1 MTEFQAP
8 LEEIR
13 FVVNHLAGFE
23 QVAGLPGC
31 EDVDA
36 DLADAILEE
45 AGKFATDIMAPL
57 NQPGDIQGCV
67 CENGVVRTPDGFKEA
82 YRQFVEGGWNSLVFD
97 PAYGG
102 QGLPRLLS
110 TAVSEMWHGANMA
123 FMLCPMLTQG
133 AAEALGHHGS
143 DQLKATYLA
152 KLISGEWTGTM
163 NLTEPQ
169 AGSDLG
175 QVRTKAV
182 PDGDHYLI
190 SGTKIFISFGEHDMA
205 DNIIHMVLAR
215 TPEAPDGVKGIS
227 LFLVPKFLPSDDGAP
242 GQRNDLRCVSIEHK
256 LGIHASP
263 TAVMALGDNDG
274 AIGYLVGEENHG
286 LAYMFTMMNTE
297 RLAVGLEGVGI
308 SERAYQQAR
317 AYALDRVQSRKLGGD
332 SPDPVAIIEH
342 PDIRRMLLSMK
353 SQTEAT
359 RGLAYFVAGQL
370 DISERHADDETR
382 RRAAALVDLLT
393 PVVKAWSSDTG
404 IEVAST
410 GIQVH
415 GGMGFIEESGAPQYY
430 RDARVA
436 SIYEGTNGIQANDL
450 VGRKVGRENGET
462 AAALIAE
469 MRALD
474 EALAASDHADIAV
487 IRKALSA
494 SIDALEAA
502 TTWIAETWRNDP
514 AAVAAGAVPYLRL
527 LGLTVGGWMMAR
539 AALAAEAQLADGS
552 GRPDFLNGKIISSR
566 FFADQLLVQTPG
578 LASIVSEGGAAVAAV
593 SVSQL

>member
-1 MTEFQAP
+1 MSEFQAP

-13 FVVNHLAGFE
+13 FVINNLADFE
-23 QVAGLPGC
+23 QVSALPGY
-31 EDVDA
+31 EEVDG

-45 AGKFATDIMAPL
+45 ASKLATEILAPL
-57 NQPGDIQGCV
+57 NRIGDIQGCV
-67 CENGVVRTPDGFKEA
+67 CENGVVHTPDGFKNA
-82 YRQFVEGGWNSLVFD
+82 YAQFVGGGWNSLVFD
-97 PAYGG
+97 SAYGG

-110 TAVSEMWHGANMA
+110 TAVSEMCHSANMA
-123 FMLCPMLTQG
+123 FMLCPILTQG
-133 AAEALGHHGS
+133 AAEALSHHGS
-143 DQLKATYLA
+143 NGLKAAYLA
-152 KLISGEWTGTM
+152 KLISGEWSGTM

-182 PDGDHYLI
+182 PNGDHYRI
-190 SGTKIFISFGEHDMA
+190 SGTKIFITFGEHDMA
-205 DNIIHMVLAR
+205 ENIIHMVLAR
-215 TPEAPDGVKGIS
+215 TPDAPDGVKGIS
-227 LFLVPKFLPSDDGAP
+227 LFLVPKFLPNDDGRP

-256 LGIHASP
+256 LGINASP
-263 TAVMALGDNDG
+263 TAVMAFGDNDG
-274 AIGYLVGEENHG
+274 AIGYLVGEKNHG

-308 SERAYQQAR
+308 AERAYQQAR
-317 AYALDRVQSRKLGGD
+317 EYANYRVQGRKIGND
-332 SPDPVAIIEH
+332 SPDAVAIIEH
-342 PDIRRMLLSMK
+342 PDVRRMLLSMK

-359 RGLAYFVAGQL
+359 RGLAYFVASQL
-370 DISERHADDETR
+370 DISEHHADDEIS

-430 RDARVA
+430 RDARIA

-462 AAALIAE
+462 AVALIAE
-469 MRALD
+469 MRDLD
-474 EALAASDHADIAV
+474 RALAATEQSDIAV
-487 IRKALSA
+487 IRHALSE

-502 TTWIAETWRNDP
+502 TNWIAKTWRDDP

-527 LGLTVGGWMMAR
+527 LGLTVGGWIMAR
-539 AALAAEAQLADGS
+539 GALAAAAQLADGS
-552 GRPDFLNGKIISSR
+552 GRADFLSGRIISSR
-566 FFADQLLVQTPG
+566 FFADQLLVQTSG
-578 LASIVSEGGAAVAAV
+578 LAIIVTDGSAVVTAL
-593 SVSQL
+593 SVNQL